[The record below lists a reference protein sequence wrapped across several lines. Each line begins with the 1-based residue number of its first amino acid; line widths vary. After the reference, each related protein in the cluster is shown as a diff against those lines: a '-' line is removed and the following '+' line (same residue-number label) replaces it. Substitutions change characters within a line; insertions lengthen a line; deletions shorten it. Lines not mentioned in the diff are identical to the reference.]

1 MNILDDEDI
10 LVSQTREVASIDSR
24 IIENAKKYFS
34 DEITG
39 RFVTLFISDED
50 LKNDLILFK
59 SIINRP
65 IYSIDCRT
73 LRKNDTIGF
82 LEILSKQSDLVRPI
96 VLIENITEIPDED
109 SVHDNPE
116 YVKNVLIHSWKNP
129 MNDFYNPISKNHF
142 YIKPENF
149 IVLLTA
155 PSVPQKNTLET
166 VWRASDGFA
175 FGGDYVNDK
184 KEYILVNLEI
194 DKTLEQNIKLIY
206 PNYSAKEILLLYK
219 HRIDCFDW
227 TYIVK

>member
-1 MNILDDEDI
+1 MSILDDEDI
-10 LVSQTREVASIDSR
+10 LVSQTREAASIDSR

-39 RFVTLFISDED
+39 RFVTLFISDEE

-65 IYSIDCRT
+65 IYSIDCKT
-73 LRKNDTIGF
+73 LCKNDAIGF
-82 LEILSKQSDLVRPI
+82 LEIMSKQSDLVRPI

-116 YVKNVLIHSWKNP
+116 YVKNILIHSWKNP
-129 MNDFYNPISKNHF
+129 INDFYNPISKNHF
-142 YIKPENF
+142 HIKPDDF
-149 IVLLTA
+149 VVLLTA

-206 PNYSAKEILLLYK
+206 PNYSAEEILLLYK

>member
-1 MNILDDEDI
+1 MSILDDEDI
-10 LVSQTREVASIDSR
+10 LVSQTREAASIDSR

-39 RFVTLFISDED
+39 HFVTLFISDEE

-65 IYSIDCRT
+65 IYSIDCKT
-73 LRKNDTIGF
+73 LCKNDAIGF
-82 LEILSKQSDLVRPI
+82 LESLSKESDEDRPI

-155 PSVPQKNTLET
+155 PFVPQKNTLET

-194 DKTLEQNIKLIY
+194 DKTLEQNIKSIY
-206 PNYSAKEILLLYK
+206 PNYFAEEILLLYK

-227 TYIVK
+227 TCIVK

>member
-1 MNILDDEDI
+1 MSILDDEDI
-10 LVSQTREVASIDSR
+10 LVSQTRAATIINSR

-39 RFVTLFISDED
+39 GFVTLFISDED

-73 LRKNDTIGF
+73 LRKNDAIGF

-116 YVKNVLIHSWKNP
+116 YVKNILIHSWKNP
-129 MNDFYNPISKNHF
+129 INDFYNPISKNHF
-142 YIKPENF
+142 HIKPDDF
-149 IVLLTA
+149 VVLLTA

-184 KEYILVNLEI
+184 KEYISVNLEI
-194 DKTLEQNIKLIY
+194 DKTLEQNIKSIY
-206 PNYSAKEILLLYK
+206 PNYSAEEILLLYK

>member
-1 MNILDDEDI
+1 MSILDDEDI
-10 LVSQTREVASIDSR
+10 LVSQTREAASIDSR

-73 LRKNDTIGF
+73 LRKNDAIGF

-129 MNDFYNPISKNHF
+129 MNDFYNSISKNHF

-155 PSVPQKNTLET
+155 PSVPKKNTLET

-206 PNYSAKEILLLYK
+206 PNYSAEEILLLYK

>member
-1 MNILDDEDI
+1 MSILDDEDI
-10 LVSQTREVASIDSR
+10 LVSQTREAASIDSR

-39 RFVTLFISDED
+39 HFVTLFISDEE

-65 IYSIDCRT
+65 IYSIDCKT
-73 LRKNDTIGF
+73 LCKNDAIGF
-82 LEILSKQSDLVRPI
+82 LEFMSKQSDLVRPI

-116 YVKNVLIHSWKNP
+116 YVKNILIHSWKNP
-129 MNDFYNPISKNHF
+129 INDFYNPISKNHF
-142 YIKPENF
+142 HIKSDDF
-149 IVLLTA
+149 VVLLTA

-194 DKTLEQNIKLIY
+194 DKTLEQNIKSIY
-206 PNYSAKEILLLYK
+206 PNYFAEEILLLYK

-227 TYIVK
+227 TCIVK

>member
-1 MNILDDEDI
+1 MSILDDEDI
-10 LVSQTREVASIDSR
+10 LVSQTRAEADIDSR
-24 IIENAKKYFS
+24 IIESAKKFFS
-34 DEITG
+34 KEITR
-39 RFVTLFISDED
+39 RFVTLFISDEE

-65 IYSIDCRT
+65 IYSIDCKT
-73 LRKNDTIGF
+73 LCKNDAIGF
-82 LEILSKQSDLVRPI
+82 LEIMSKQSDLVRPI

-116 YVKNVLIHSWKNP
+116 YVKNILIHSWKNP
-129 MNDFYNPISKNHF
+129 INDFYNPISKNHF
-142 YIKPENF
+142 HIKPDDF
-149 IVLLTA
+149 VVLLTA

-166 VWRASDGFA
+166 VWCASDGFA

-184 KEYILVNLEI
+184 KEYISVNLEI
-194 DKTLEQNIKLIY
+194 DKTLEQNIKSIY
-206 PNYSAKEILLLYK
+206 PNYSAEEILLLYK

>member
-1 MNILDDEDI
+1 MSILDDEDI
-10 LVSQTREVASIDSR
+10 LVSQTREAASIDSR

-39 RFVTLFISDED
+39 HFVTLFISDEE

-65 IYSIDCRT
+65 IYSIDCKT
-73 LRKNDTIGF
+73 LCKNDAIGF
-82 LEILSKQSDLVRPI
+82 LESLSKESEEDRPI

-184 KEYILVNLEI
+184 KEYISVNLEI
-194 DKTLEQNIKLIY
+194 DKTLEQNIKSIY
-206 PNYSAKEILLLYK
+206 PNYSAEEILLLYK

-227 TYIVK
+227 SCIVK

>member
-1 MNILDDEDI
+1 MSILDDEDI
-10 LVSQTREVASIDSR
+10 LVSQTRAEADIDSR

-39 RFVTLFISDED
+39 RFVTLFISDEE

-65 IYSIDCRT
+65 IYSIDCKT
-73 LRKNDTIGF
+73 LCKNDAIGF
-82 LEILSKQSDLVRPI
+82 LEIMSKQSDLVRPI
-96 VLIENITEIPDED
+96 VLIEYITEIPDED

-116 YVKNVLIHSWKNP
+116 YVKNILIHSWKNP
-129 MNDFYNPISKNHF
+129 INDFYNPISKNHF
-142 YIKPENF
+142 HIKPDDF
-149 IVLLTA
+149 VVLLTA
-155 PSVPQKNTLET
+155 PFVPQKNTLET

-194 DKTLEQNIKLIY
+194 DKTLEQNIKSIY
-206 PNYSAKEILLLYK
+206 PNYSAEEISALYK
-219 HRIDCFDW
+219 HRVDCFDW
-227 TYIVK
+227 TCIVK

>member
-1 MNILDDEDI
+1 MSILDDEDI
-10 LVSQTREVASIDSR
+10 LVSQTRAEADIDSR

-39 RFVTLFISDED
+39 RFVTLFISDEE

-65 IYSIDCRT
+65 IYSIDCKT
-73 LRKNDTIGF
+73 LCKNDAIGF
-82 LEILSKQSDLVRPI
+82 LEIMSKQSDLVRPI

-116 YVKNVLIHSWKNP
+116 YVKNILIHSWKNP
-129 MNDFYNPISKNHF
+129 INDFYNPISKNHF
-142 YIKPENF
+142 HIKPDDF
-149 IVLLTA
+149 VVLLTA

-184 KEYILVNLEI
+184 KEYISVNLEI
-194 DKTLEQNIKLIY
+194 DKTLEQNIKSIY
-206 PNYSAKEILLLYK
+206 PNYFAEEILLLYK

>member
-1 MNILDDEDI
+1 MSILDDEDI
-10 LVSQTREVASIDSR
+10 LVSQTRAEADIDSR

-39 RFVTLFISDED
+39 RFVTLFISDEE

-65 IYSIDCRT
+65 IYSIDCKT
-73 LRKNDTIGF
+73 LCKNDAIGF
-82 LEILSKQSDLVRPI
+82 LEIMSKQSDLVRPI

-116 YVKNVLIHSWKNP
+116 YVKNILIHSWKNP
-129 MNDFYNPISKNHF
+129 INDFYNPISKNHF
-142 YIKPENF
+142 HIKPDDF
-149 IVLLTA
+149 VVLLTA

-184 KEYILVNLEI
+184 KEYISVNLEI
-194 DKTLEQNIKLIY
+194 DKTLEQNIRT
-206 PNYSAKEILLLYK
+206 K
-219 HRIDCFDW
+219 HQINLSELFCRRNTSTI
-227 TYIVK
+227 

>member
-1 MNILDDEDI
+1 MSILDDEDI
-10 LVSQTREVASIDSR
+10 LVSQTRAEVDIDSR
-24 IIENAKKYFS
+24 IIESAKKFFS
-34 DEITG
+34 KEITR
-39 RFVTLFISDED
+39 RFVTLFISDEE

-65 IYSIDCRT
+65 IYSIDCKT
-73 LRKNDTIGF
+73 LRKNDVIGF

-109 SVHDNPE
+109 GVHDNPE

-129 MNDFYNPISKNHF
+129 MNDFYNPISQNHF

-194 DKTLEQNIKLIY
+194 DKTLEQNIKSIY
-206 PNYSAKEILLLYK
+206 PNYSAEEIHPLYK

>member
-1 MNILDDEDI
+1 MSILDDEDI
-10 LVSQTREVASIDSR
+10 LVSQTREAASIDSR
-24 IIENAKKYFS
+24 IKENAKKYFS

-39 RFVTLFISDED
+39 HFVTLFISDEE

-65 IYSIDCRT
+65 IYSIDCKT
-73 LRKNDTIGF
+73 LCKNDAIGF
-82 LEILSKQSDLVRPI
+82 LESLSKESEEDRPI
-96 VLIENITEIPDED
+96 VLIENITEILDED
-109 SVHDNPE
+109 SIHDNPE
-116 YVKNVLIHSWKNP
+116 YVKNILIHSWKNP
-129 MNDFYNPISKNHF
+129 INDFYNPISKNYFH
-142 YIKPENF
+142 IKPENF

-194 DKTLEQNIKLIY
+194 DKTLEQSIKSIY
-206 PNYSAKEILLLYK
+206 PNYSSEEISVLYK
-219 HRIDCFDW
+219 HRVDCFDW

>member
-1 MNILDDEDI
+1 MSILDDEDI
-10 LVSQTREVASIDSR
+10 LVSQTRAATSINSR

-59 SIINRP
+59 SIINRS

-73 LRKNDTIGF
+73 LRKNDAIGF

-116 YVKNVLIHSWKNP
+116 YVKNVLIHSWKKP

-194 DKTLEQNIKLIY
+194 DKTLEQNIKSIY
-206 PNYSAKEILLLYK
+206 PNYSAEEILLLYK